1 MCRKYFQQSVV
12 LCNCLFI
19 SILQKALF
27 CVVKQAVL
35 RCKTH
40 CFTLQKCIFQNLHEF
55 FLKFNILL
63 LLHDSIPI
71 VLPKLLH

>member
-1 MCRKYFQQSVV
+1 M
-12 LCNCLFI
+12 
-19 SILQKALF
+19 
-27 CVVKQAVL
+27 